1 MKKNRGIL
9 ILSLVVLLL
18 AGTIAVAQAAG
29 TPGSQDDP
37 VVTKS
42 YVDAR
47 VAELQKSIK
56 NGTGSGGSAGNTVFQ
71 VVEVEAGKKVLG
83 GDGTEMILRGGEA
96 TALDNGKDGI
106 SDLTAGTDLK
116 GGAAVTRNHHLL
128 VPLADGRGIQ
138 VHAKAWVMIKGAYTI
153 E

>member
-1 MKKNRGIL
+1 MRKNKGIL
-9 ILSLVVLLL
+9 ILSLVILIL
-18 AGTIAVAQAAG
+18 AGTIAVVQAAG

-42 YVDAR
+42 YVDGKIS
-47 VAELQKSIK
+47 ELRSSIK
-56 NGTGSGGSAGNTVFQ
+56 GGTASSGGSDVFQ

-83 GDGTEMILRGGEA
+83 GAGTEMILRGGEA
-96 TALDNGKDGI
+96 SALDNGKDGV

-116 GGAAVTRNHHLL
+116 GGAAIVRNHHLL

-138 VHAKAWVMIKGAYTI
+138 TRAKAWVMIKGTYTI